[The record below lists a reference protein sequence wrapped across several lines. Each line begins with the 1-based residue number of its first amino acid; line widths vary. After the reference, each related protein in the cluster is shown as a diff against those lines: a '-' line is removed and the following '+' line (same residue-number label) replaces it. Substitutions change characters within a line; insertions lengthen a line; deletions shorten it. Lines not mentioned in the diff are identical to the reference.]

1 MLKILV
7 VNDVFPNTNNRTT
20 ILLKN
25 ITEEL
30 SKKIEIKCEAITEAY
45 PNVSPFP
52 EYVPE
57 VFGQEDPLRSKYPIQ
72 VLSSAAHY
80 FIGDSFQSVPRHQA
94 MQSRPTVEMSTQ
106 DAKKRDIKDGDLV
119 KLYNDKGE
127 TYCYAVI
134 IDGLLDGVCATQ
146 KQFKGSNTPSGLNV
160 NVLNSEMLTD
170 FGMSP
175 TFYSVLAEIEK
186 ASEEMVKNAVKQGV

>member
-1 MLKILV
+1 VK
-7 VNDVFPNTNNRTT
+7 NGWARASTNSKRRDFLNNGWETP
-20 ILLKN
+20 
-25 ITEEL
+25 

-45 PNVSPFP
+45 PDVSPFP

-57 VFGQEDPLRSKYPIQ
+57 VYGQEDPLRSKFPIQ
-72 VLSSAAHY
+72 VLSSASHY
-80 FIGDSFQSVPRHQA
+80 FIGDSFQSVPRLQA
-94 MQSRPTVEMSTQ
+94 MQSRPTVELSIN
-106 DAKKRDIKDGDLV
+106 DANDRGIKDGDLV
-119 KLYNDKGE
+119 KLYNDNGE

-175 TFYSVLAEIEK
+175 TFYSVLVEIEK
-186 ASEEMVKNAVKQGV
+186 ASDEMVENAIKQGVV